1 VDERQYSIGEA
12 ELEVLKVL
20 WERGPGTVREINA
33 RLQPRGHQWAYTTVQ
48 TMLHRLQSKGCVK
61 SGRGDGSGAAHVFEA
76 VVSRD
81 RLLSQRLRDLANQ
94 LCDGTA
100 SPLLLALVEGQRFSS
115 EDIRHFRKL
124 LDQLEKPSARKPG
137 SRER

>member
-20 WERGPGTVREINA
+20 WEHGPGTVRQINA

-48 TMLHRLQSKGCVK
+48 TMLHRLQGKGCVK
-61 SGRGDGSGAAHVFEA
+61 SGRGDRGGAAHVFEA
-76 VVSRD
+76 AVTRD
-81 RLLSQRLRDLANQ
+81 LLLSQRLRDLANQ

-100 SPLLLALVEGQRFSS
+100 SPLLLALVEGQRFTS

-124 LDQLEKPSARKPG
+124 LDQLEKSDPRNNG
-137 SRER
+137 